1 MKTDN
6 QTMDRAIPVG
16 VQRKRRMVRYGKYAA
31 IVAVVMG
38 VAVWLGTLMMS
49 SVDKKSLITSQVDRG
64 TIDVSIIATGKVVPA
79 FEEVI
84 ISPISAQILEV
95 YAHSGDTVDVG
106 TPLLRLDLQSA
117 QTDYS
122 KALDEQEI
130 RRQQMVQLTTNT
142 ETQLSDRRMQ
152 LEVEEMKIGQL
163 EAQLRNEQ
171 YLDSLGSGT
180 KDRVHQAEITLR
192 TAQMQL
198 KQLKQ
203 QYENEVRVRKADLR
217 MKQLQDGIADK
228 GLDETRR
235 TLDGANIRSP
245 RKATLTYISNEI
257 GSIVGSGSKVA
268 VISDLTHF
276 KVDCS
281 IADTYS
287 DRVLAGGRVLVKIGK
302 ERLFGTI
309 NTVTPLSQD
318 GVITFT
324 VLMDNPSH
332 PKLRSGLKAE
342 VFVITSI
349 KEDILRIRNGS
360 YYTGAG
366 DYTLFIYKDEHTL
379 VPRTVHLGD
388 CNYDY
393 VEVISGLEEGDS
405 VVVSDMQRY
414 KGKEKIRINE

>member
-152 LEVEEMKIGQL
+152 LEAEEMKIGQL

-228 GLDETRR
+228 SLEETRR

-287 DRVLAGGRVLVKIGK
+287 DRVMAGGRVLVKIGK

-349 KEDILRIRNGS
+349 KEDVLRIRNGS

-366 DYTLFIYKDEHTL
+366 NYTLFIYT
-379 VPRTVHLGD
+379 D
-388 CNYDY
+388 CFN
-393 VEVISGLEEGDS
+393 S
-405 VVVSDMQRY
+405 VS
-414 KGKEKIRINE
+414 KLF

>member
-1 MKTDN
+1 
-6 QTMDRAIPVG
+6 MDRAIPVG